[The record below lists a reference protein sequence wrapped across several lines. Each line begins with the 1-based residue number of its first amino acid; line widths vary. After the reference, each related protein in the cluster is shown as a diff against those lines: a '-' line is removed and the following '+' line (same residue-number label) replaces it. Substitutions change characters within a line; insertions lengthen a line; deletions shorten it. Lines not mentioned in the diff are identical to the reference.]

1 MDTVRVQIVKFD
13 PFLYKKDEYIKIVN
27 DLDDD
32 LPIEFSVLFS
42 SGYKPLTGRN
52 WTKEKIVDFINTY
65 MRLFKV
71 GCVL

>member
-1 MDTVRVQIVKFD
+1 MDTITVQIVKFD
-13 PFLYKKDEYIKIVN
+13 PFSYKIDDYIKIVN
-27 DLDDD
+27 DLDDN

-52 WTKEKIVDFINTY
+52 WTKEKILDFINRY

-71 GCVL
+71 DYSP